1 MSTFNGKTYLDFSG
15 LSFLVEKIAIL
26 YKKVEDLDSA
36 TSSNLSSLISAIY
49 TAASSNEFDAENGTG
64 YLVDVYSELTS
75 SISSLSDA
83 IGNADDSS
91 ADSTVYAA
99 INELSSALED
109 LKTNIETLLGSS
121 STSDDTTIYGLI
133 AAETKAREIADSE
146 LQTSIDTEASARE
159 AADSELQEQVDEIT
173 TDAITE
179 VSSSYDY
186 DKEILT
192 ITYTR
197 GLSEDENSKTSS
209 VEISL
214 ANLVIHGILDGSVL
228 VTVTDVSTDDE
239 GTTTVTAVDA
249 NASSYSTTS
258 VTSASVGDKYLIL
271 SFGTHSIN
279 SSDAST
285 GTHSINSSD
294 ASTDS
299 DEYGS
304 SIIWINLTDLV
315 DLYEFDAVSSDD
327 KYITLV
333 AETTD
338 SEGTSTTTYTVALT
352 DLAKE
357 DFDLVEGNGTD
368 DSGNTIRGIVSL
380 DSDLTDVESW
390 INNNGVITEEN
401 INAIILELN
410 ATYDGFAE
418 ATGTSASSS
427 STSSES

>member
-1 MSTFNGKTYLDFSG
+1 MTSFNGKTYLDSSG
-15 LSFLVEKIAIL
+15 LSFLVEKIAAL
-26 YKKVEDLDSA
+26 YKKVEELNNT

-49 TAASSNEFDAENGTG
+49 TAASSDEFDAENGTG
-64 YLVDVYSELTS
+64 YLVEVYNTLSE
-75 SISSLSDA
+75 SISALSDA
-83 IGNADDSS
+83 IGGATDSS
-91 ADSTVYAA
+91 TGSTVYAV
-99 INELSSALED
+99 INELSEELAD
-109 LKTNIETLLGSS
+109 LKEDIESILGSS

-133 AAETKAREIADSE
+133 ATETEARKEADSE
-146 LQTSIDTEASARE
+146 LQDSIGSEISARE
-159 AADSELQEQVDEIT
+159 TADSELQKQIDEIT
-173 TDAITE
+173 ADAITAVE
-179 VSSSYDY
+179 SSYDY

-197 GLSEDENSKTSS
+197 GLSESEDETSKTST

-228 VTVTDVSTDDE
+228 VTITNISTDGE

-249 NASSYSTTS
+249 NVNSYATTS
-258 VTSASVGDKYLIL
+258 VTDASVGDKYLIL
-271 SFGTHSIN
+271 SFGTHSI

-285 GTHSINSSD
+285 G
-294 ASTDS
+294 S
-299 DEYGS
+299 DEDGG

-315 DLYEFDAVSSDD
+315 DIYEFGAVSSDED
-327 KYITLV
+327 YITLV

-357 DFDLVEGNGTD
+357 DFKLVEGEGTD

-390 INNNGVITEEN
+390 IDNSVISEDD
-401 INAIILELN
+401 IDAIILELDEI
-410 ATYDGFAE
+410 YDGFAE
-418 ATGTSASSS
+418 ATGTGASS
-427 STSSES
+427 EN